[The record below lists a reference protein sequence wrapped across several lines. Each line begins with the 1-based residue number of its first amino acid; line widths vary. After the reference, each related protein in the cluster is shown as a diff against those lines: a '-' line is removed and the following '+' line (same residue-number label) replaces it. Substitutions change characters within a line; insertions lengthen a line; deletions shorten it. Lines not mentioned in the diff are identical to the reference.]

1 MRPLKELQRHALHC
15 WPRAWTLPE
24 PKGENIFHYISHVC
38 IHASGVTVCSPIPS
52 RLKYL
57 NIFECWSDPDRHVHV
72 TTNWNRWSPRS
83 GRNFSSCFFL
93 LSQDFRARLCG
104 DSGYNEELIVSIMLS
119 KTFSMKLR
127 PSVVKISTLSST
139 IRVSPKDYIA
149 PVSICWTDSNTFG
162 KHESF
167 TLSEDAWCG
176 LLF

>member
-1 MRPLKELQRHALHC
+1 MS
-15 WPRAWTLPE
+15 T
-24 PKGENIFHYISHVC
+24 
-38 IHASGVTVCSPIPS
+38 
-52 RLKYL
+52 
-57 NIFECWSDPDRHVHV
+57 
-72 TTNWNRWSPRS
+72 SPRTEIVD
-83 GRNFSSCFFL
+83 RLDRVEILVLVFFL

-119 KTFSMKLR
+119 KTFSKKLR

-167 TLSEDAWCG
+167 TLSEDA
-176 LLF
+176 